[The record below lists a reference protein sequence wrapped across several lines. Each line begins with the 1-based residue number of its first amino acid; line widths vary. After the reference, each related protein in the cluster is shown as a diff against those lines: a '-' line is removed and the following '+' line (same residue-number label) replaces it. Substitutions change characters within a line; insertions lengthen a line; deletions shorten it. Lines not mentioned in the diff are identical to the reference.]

1 MTKTQ
6 CKYLANC
13 CYIICILYILI
24 NVCLCICATG
34 HITEVSEGSSPYY
47 IYIGWAWSEVC
58 WIAVGVI
65 TFCTI
70 LLMLPWLYAS
80 SDLKQSCKIS
90 ALLPIGK
97 SIGGILYTLLNL
109 FLAAVIVIVLFEKAT
124 IDSRAI
130 IDNCSGEI
138 LVYNSY
144 SDIYLILVLL
154 TIFPIYTIFTFITL
168 PVRKELKGIV
178 S

>member
-13 CYIICILYILI
+13 CYIISILYILI
-24 NVCLCICATG
+24 NVWLCIKATG
-34 HITEVSEGSSPYY
+34 HITETSEGSSPYY

-70 LLMLPWLYAS
+70 LLMLPWMYAC

-90 ALLPIGK
+90 SLLPIGK
-97 SIGGILYTLLNL
+97 GIGGILYTILNL
-109 FLAAVIVIVLFEKAT
+109 FLTVAIVVLLAKV
-124 IDSRAI
+124 D
-130 IDNCSGEI
+130 IDNCSGDI
-138 LVYNSY
+138 LV
-144 SDIYLILVLL
+144 DRHEHLLALVLFA
-154 TIFPIYTIFTFITL
+154 IFPIYAFFTLITL

-178 S
+178 C